1 MVVGRLWVA
10 ADQVR
15 VLAEVPD
22 RCLAEEESDPDPD
35 RVGRMEQLAVA

>member
-1 MVVGRLWVA
+1 MVVDRLWVA

-15 VLAEVPD
+15 VLAQVSDCYP
-22 RCLAEEESDPDPD
+22 AEEESDPDPD

>member
-10 ADQVR
+10 AHQVR

-22 RCLAEEESDPDPD
+22 RCLAEEESGPDPD